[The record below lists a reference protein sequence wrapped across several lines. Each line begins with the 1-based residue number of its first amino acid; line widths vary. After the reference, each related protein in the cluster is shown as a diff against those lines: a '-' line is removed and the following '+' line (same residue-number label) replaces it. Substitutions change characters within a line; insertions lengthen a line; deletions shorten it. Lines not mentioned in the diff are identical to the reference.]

1 MLCYRRDTTTGPN
14 FPTFMAIR
22 ILLADD
28 HELVREGFRVLLE
41 RQGFEV
47 VGEAADGYKA
57 IQLAAELKPEVA
69 LLDVSMPLLNGLD
82 ATREMARVSPSTR
95 ILILTMYTEDRYV
108 LDALK
113 AGACGF
119 ILKTRAGKDLVEA
132 IQRVSKGSLYLGPET
147 SDAVVRAY
155 RTNFRDDGI
164 ANLSSRERQVL
175 QLVAEG
181 KTTKEVA
188 SVLGISSKTASAHRE
203 RLMKKLDVHETA
215 GLVRYAIRMG
225 LVLA

>member
-1 MLCYRRDTTTGPN
+1 
-14 FPTFMAIR
+14 MATQ

-28 HELVREGFRVLLE
+28 HELVREAFRVLLE
-41 RQGFEV
+41 RHGFQV
-47 VGEAADGYKA
+47 VGEASDGFEA
-57 IQLAAELKPEVA
+57 VRLAARLRPQIA

-82 ATREMARVSPSTR
+82 ATREIARISPTTR

-108 LDALK
+108 LEALR
-113 AGACGF
+113 AGASGF
-119 ILKTRAGKDLVEA
+119 ILNTRAGKDLIEA
-132 IQRVSKGSLYLGPET
+132 IERVSHGSLYLGPET

-155 RTNFRDDGI
+155 RSNVQDDGF
-164 ANLSSRERQVL
+164 AHLSSRERQVL

-188 SVLGISSKTASAHRE
+188 VVLGISTKTASAHRE

-225 LVLA
+225 LIAA

>member
-1 MLCYRRDTTTGPN
+1 
-14 FPTFMAIR
+14 MAIQ

-28 HELVREGFRVLLE
+28 HELVREAFRVLLE
-41 RQGFEV
+41 REGFQVLGEASDGFEAV
-47 VGEAADGYKA
+47 RLAG
-57 IQLAAELKPEVA
+57 QLHPQIA

-82 ATREMARVSPSTR
+82 ATREIARVSPSTR
-95 ILILTMYTEDRYV
+95 ILILTMFAEDRYV
-108 LDALK
+108 LEALR
-113 AGACGF
+113 AGASGF

-132 IQRVSKGSLYLGPET
+132 IQRVSRGLLYLGPET

-155 RTNFRDDGI
+155 RSNVQGDGF

-188 SVLGISSKTASAHRE
+188 SVLGISAKTASAHRE

-225 LVLA
+225 LIAA

>member
-1 MLCYRRDTTTGPN
+1 
-14 FPTFMAIR
+14 MAIQ

-28 HELVREGFRVLLE
+28 HELVREAFRVLLE
-41 RQGFEV
+41 REGFQVLGEASDGFEAV
-47 VGEAADGYKA
+47 RLAG
-57 IQLAAELKPEVA
+57 QLRPQIA

-82 ATREMARVSPSTR
+82 ATREIARVSPNTR
-95 ILILTMYTEDRYV
+95 ILILTMFAEDRYV
-108 LDALK
+108 LEALR
-113 AGACGF
+113 AGASGF

-132 IQRVSKGSLYLGPET
+132 IQRISRGLLYLGPET

-155 RTNFRDDGI
+155 RSHVQGDGF

-188 SVLGISSKTASAHRE
+188 SVLGISAKTASAHRE

-225 LVLA
+225 LIAA

>member
-1 MLCYRRDTTTGPN
+1 MP
-14 FPTFMAIR
+14 IQ

-41 RQGFEV
+41 RYGFQV
-47 VGEAADGYKA
+47 VGEASDGFEA
-57 IQLAAELKPEVA
+57 VRLAAKLKPDVA

-82 ATREMARVSPSTR
+82 ATREITRVSPKTR
-95 ILILTMYTEDRYV
+95 ILILTMYTEDHYV
-108 LDALK
+108 LEAIR
-113 AGACGF
+113 AGAAGF
-119 ILKTRAGKDLVEA
+119 ILKTRAGKDLTEA
-132 IQRVSKGSLYLGPET
+132 VQRVSQGSLYLGPET
-147 SDAVVRAY
+147 SEAVVRAY
-155 RTNFRDDGI
+155 RSNLQGDGF
-164 ANLSSRERQVL
+164 AHLSSRERQVL

-188 SVLGISSKTASAHRE
+188 SVLGISTKTASAHRE

-225 LVLA
+225 LIAA

>member
-1 MLCYRRDTTTGPN
+1 MP
-14 FPTFMAIR
+14 IQ

-28 HELVREGFRVLLE
+28 HELVREGFRALLE
-41 RQGFEV
+41 RDGFQV
-47 VGEAADGYKA
+47 VGEASDGYEA
-57 IQLAAELKPEVA
+57 VRLAAKLKPNVA

-82 ATREMARVSPSTR
+82 ATREIAHVSPTTR

-108 LDALK
+108 LEAIR
-113 AGACGF
+113 AGAAGF
-119 ILKTRAGKDLVEA
+119 IVKTRAGKDLTEA
-132 IQRVSKGSLYLGPET
+132 VHKVSQGSLYLGPET
-147 SDAVVRAY
+147 SEAVARAY
-155 RTNFRDDGI
+155 RNNLQADVF
-164 ANLSSRERQVL
+164 AQLSSRERQVL

-188 SVLGISSKTASAHRE
+188 CMLGISTKTASAHRE

-225 LVLA
+225 LIAA